1 MVTRKLSVVFLA
13 FCLYPTPS
21 KGQNSSRYVK
31 AVVPLRSGDS
41 RVYWAKTRN
50 MILYDAISPNN
61 YFDIYVMNPD
71 GTGQR
76 CVTCNSPSLPNKH
89 IGNPESDPTDSWII
103 FQAQKPDTVPG
114 VPDFLANPGAGRDN
128 DIWIMDWN
136 AQIFLKVTNVPLS
149 DGGVLHP
156 HFSNKGNQI
165 TWAQR
170 YSSSGSPYGLW
181 TIQVA
186 DFSVQNGM
194 PVVSNIQSFSPGAQK
209 QFYETHAFSP
219 DDSKILFS
227 GNLTPGMSVYD
238 IDIYT
243 LDLQTGELVDLTNS
257 NDAWDEHAHY
267 TPSGNGIVWMSSMGN
282 PPPTS
287 GSVMSDYWIMNA
299 DGTDKIRLTY
309 FNNPSS
315 PEYISGVNQ
324 VTAADCAWNADGTAL
339 VASLITNAATYGGEL
354 IVINYDWSTVSVSST
369 DYLSKVAPSAIT
381 SAFSRGLSIGTTVA
395 STAELPTSLNGTQLT
410 VTDNLGVARAAQLYF
425 VSPDLVNYV
434 VPDGTVVGPATV
446 TVTLNGMVVS
456 TATAQISNIAPGFY
470 TANQAGTG
478 VPSAYF
484 QIVTAGGPQIVQN
497 AYQCDANGQNCV
509 PMPVNL
515 AAGQV
520 FLSLFGTG
528 LRHVAPG
535 SVTAT
540 VGGVPVP
547 VIYASSQPTYAGFDQ
562 VVLRIPP
569 SLAGVSSA
577 DVVVSFNG
585 TPGNTVVV
593 GFQ

>member
-1 MVTRKLSVVFLA
+1 MRRLNLVLLA
-13 FCLYPTPS
+13 FCVYLTPTW
-21 KGQNSSRYVK
+21 GQHASRYVK
-31 AVVPLRSGDS
+31 AIVPLRTGDS
-41 RVYWAKTRN
+41 RVYWAKARN
-50 MILYDAISPNN
+50 IILYDALGQDN
-61 YFDIYVMNPD
+61 YFDIYMMNPD
-71 GTGQR
+71 GTGQH

-103 FQAQKPDTVPG
+103 FQAQKPDNVPG
-114 VPDFLANPGAGRDN
+114 VPDFSANPGAGRDN

-136 AQIFLKVTNVPLS
+136 AQIFLKVTDVPLS

-186 DFSVQNGM
+186 DFSVQNGK
-194 PVVSNIQSFSPGAQK
+194 PVVSNIRSFSPGAQQ
-209 QFYETHAFSP
+209 QFYETHGFSP

-227 GNLTPGMSVYD
+227 GNLSPGMSVYD
-238 IDIYT
+238 LDIYT
-243 LDLQTGELVDLTNS
+243 MDLQTGRAVDLTNS

-267 TPSGNGIVWMSSMGN
+267 TPSGNGIIWMSSKGN

-299 DGTDKIRLTY
+299 DGTDQIRLTY
-309 FNNPSS
+309 FNDPSA
-315 PEYISGVNQ
+315 PEYVTGVTH
-324 VTAADCAWNADGTAL
+324 VTAADCAWSGDGNSL
-339 VASLITNAATYGGEL
+339 VASLITNPATYGGAL
-354 IVINYDWSTVSVSST
+354 IVVNYDWSTVSVSST
-369 DYLSKVAPSAIT
+369 DYQPKVAPSAIT
-381 SAFSRGLSIGTTVA
+381 SAFSRGLSIGTTVTSSA
-395 STAELPTSLNGTQLT
+395 QLPTNLNGTQLT
-410 VTDNLGVARAAQLYF
+410 VTDSLGVARAAQLYF

-434 VPDGTVVGPATV
+434 VPDGTAMGPATV
-446 TVTLNGMVVS
+446 TVTLNSMVVS
-456 TATAQISNIAPGFY
+456 TATAQISDLAPGFY

-484 QIVTAGGPQIVQN
+484 QIVTPSGTQTVQN
-497 AYQCDANGQNCV
+497 SYQCDSNGQNCV
-509 PMPVNL
+509 PMPVSL
-515 AAGQV
+515 TSGPV

-528 LRHVAPG
+528 LRHVNP
-535 SVTAT
+535 SNVTAT
-540 VGGVPVP
+540 VGGVPVQ
-547 VIYASSQPTYAGFDQ
+547 VVYASSQPTYAGFDQ

-585 TPGNTVVV
+585 IPANTVVV

>member
-1 MVTRKLSVVFLA
+1 MRKLNLVLLA
-13 FCLYPTPS
+13 LCVYLTPS
-21 KGQNSSRYVK
+21 WGQNVSRYVK
-31 AVVPLRSGDS
+31 AVVPLTSGNS

-50 MILYDAISPNN
+50 MILYDALSPNN

-89 IGNPESDPTDSWII
+89 IGNPESDPTDNWII
-103 FQAQKPDTVPG
+103 FQAQKPDNVPG
-114 VPDFLANPGAGRDN
+114 VLDFSANPGAGVDN

-136 AQIFLKVTNVPLS
+136 ATTFLKVTNVPLV

-170 YSSSGSPYGLW
+170 YSANGSPYGLW
-181 TIQVA
+181 TIEVA
-186 DFSVQNGM
+186 DFSVQNGT
-194 PVVSNIQSFSPGAQK
+194 PVVSNIHSYSPGAQQ
-209 QFYETHAFSP
+209 QFYETHGFSP
-219 DDSKILFS
+219 DDSKIIFS
-227 GNLTPGMSVYD
+227 GNLTAGMSVYD

-243 LDLQTGELVDLTNS
+243 LDLQTGQLVDLTNS

-267 TPSGNGIVWMSSMGN
+267 TPSGNGIIWMSSKGH

-299 DGTDKIRLTY
+299 DGTDQIQLTY
-309 FNNPSS
+309 FNDPSS
-315 PEYISGVNQ
+315 PEYVTGVTH
-324 VTAADCAWNADGTAL
+324 VTAADCAWNADGTSL
-339 VASLITNAATYGGEL
+339 VASLITNAATYSGEL
-354 IVINYDWSTVSVSST
+354 IVVNYDWATVSVSST
-369 DYLSKVAPSAIT
+369 DYQPMVAPSAIT
-381 SAFSRGLSIGTTVA
+381 SAFSRGLSIGTTVTPSA
-395 STAELPTSLNGTQLT
+395 QLPTSLNGTQLT
-410 VTDNLGVARAAQLYF
+410 VTDSLGVARAAQLYF

-434 VPDGTVVGPATV
+434 VPDATALGPATV

-456 TATAQISNIAPGFY
+456 TATVQISSTAPGFY

-484 QIVTAGGPQIVQN
+484 QIVTPGGSQVVQN
-497 AYQCDANGQNCV
+497 SYQCDANGQNCG
-509 PMPVNL
+509 PLPLNL
-515 AAGQV
+515 ASGQV

-528 LRHVAPG
+528 VRHVAPG
-535 SVTAT
+535 TVTAT

-547 VIYASSQPTYAGFDQ
+547 VLYASSQPTYVGFDQ
-562 VVLRIPP
+562 VVLQIPP

-577 DVVVSFNG
+577 QVVVSFDG
-585 TPGNTVVV
+585 VPANTVVV